1 MKVLLLMEKTT
12 TGYSAWAPDLPG
24 CVAAGATLEG
34 TERLMREAL
43 EFHLEGMRKAGS
55 VPPEPTTLATWV
67 EVDDT
72 GRS

>member
-1 MKVLLLMEKTT
+1 MRVLLLMEKTD
-12 TGYSAWAPDLPG
+12 TGYSAYAPDVPG

-43 EFHLEGMRKAGS
+43 EFQLEGLRNVGAL
-55 VPPEPTTLATWV
+55 PPVTTTVATWV
-67 EVDDT
+67 EVDER